1 MTSASFLLAASWLSP
16 LPRLQDG
23 KRRLHGGQGQLLTA
37 HPRHVAMDAIV
48 KPPGLVLGLLLPCES
63 SFIFVEVQ
71 WEPQI
76 LPHPFPVALALLA
89 TNGVSLGKSFPRAE
103 PQFLY

>member
-16 LPRLQDG
+16 LPRVQDG
-23 KRRLHGGQGQLLTA
+23 KSRLHGGQGQLRTA
-37 HPRHVAMDAIV
+37 HPRHVSMDAIV
-48 KPPGLVLGLLLPCES
+48 KPPGLVLCLLLPYEA
-63 SFIFVEVQ
+63 SFVFAEVQ

-89 TNGVSLGKSFPRAE
+89 TNGVSFGKSFPSTE
-103 PQFLY
+103 PPFLN